1 MEHDGIG
8 SDSRAM
14 DAHNNRVGARIGS
27 QAKHWSAMQA
37 AVLHAVKSG
46 GIDTADDNQ
55 ITWLPRKRWQN
66 RLY

>member
-1 MEHDGIG
+1 
-8 SDSRAM
+8 
-14 DAHNNRVGARIGS
+14 
-27 QAKHWSAMQA
+27 MQA

-46 GIDTADDNQ
+46 GIDAADDNQ